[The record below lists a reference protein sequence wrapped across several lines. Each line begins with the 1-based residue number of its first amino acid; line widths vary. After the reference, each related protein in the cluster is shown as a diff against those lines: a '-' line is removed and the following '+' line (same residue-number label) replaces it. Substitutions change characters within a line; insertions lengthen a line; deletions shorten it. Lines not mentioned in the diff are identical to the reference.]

1 MYGVILCGGS
11 GTRLWPLS
19 RKNFPKQFLKLY
31 SDKSLLQETYL
42 RVREVIP
49 KEHIYF
55 VTNNANASHVLD
67 QIREIESEFSAN
79 QIIIEPGSLNTAPA
93 MALAVKYLLSQRKA
107 NPEEKVLFLP
117 ADHYIGNRGAYVAT
131 LNAALEHVGDNIG
144 TIGIE
149 PSKPETGYGYIRK
162 GEKKEN
168 YYKVL
173 KFCEKPSL
181 EGAEE
186 YLRSGEYVWNSGMY
200 LFRIDTFLQE
210 TEKYAPEIAALMKEN
225 VWERFLE
232 KFVDLPSISFDYA
245 VSEKSNRV
253 VVFEGNFG
261 WNDIGSFDSL
271 AEMSGSEFPT
281 RHIGIDSKN
290 IFVHSVDNR
299 LITTIGVEDLV
310 VIDSGDSIL
319 IHKRGRAEDVKKI
332 VEKLK
337 ENGPNE
343 FGDHKLV

>member
-42 RVREVIP
+42 RVSEFIP
-49 KEHIYF
+49 KESIYF

-67 QIREIESEFSAN
+67 QMREIEPSFSTH
-79 QIIIEPGSLNTAPA
+79 QIIIEPASQNTAPA
-93 MALAVKYLLSQRKA
+93 MALAVKYLLSERGA
-107 NPEEKVLFLP
+107 RSEEKILFLP
-117 ADHYIGNRGAYVAT
+117 ADHYIGNRKAYVAT
-131 LNAALEHVGDNIG
+131 VTEALEHVGENIG

-149 PSKPETGYGYIRK
+149 PSKPETGYGYIQK
-162 GEKKEN
+162 GEKRGAS
-168 YYKVL
+168 YQVL
-173 KFCEKPSL
+173 QFCEKPTL
-181 EGAEE
+181 PVAEE

-200 LFRIDTFLQE
+200 LFAIETFLEE
-210 TEKYAPEIAALMKEN
+210 TEKYAPEIATLMGEK
-225 VWERFLE
+225 VWETFLE

-245 VSEKSNRV
+245 VSEKSDRV

-290 IFVHSVDNR
+290 IFAHSAENR

-310 VIDSGDSIL
+310 IIDSGDSIL

-343 FGDHKLV
+343 FGDHKRV